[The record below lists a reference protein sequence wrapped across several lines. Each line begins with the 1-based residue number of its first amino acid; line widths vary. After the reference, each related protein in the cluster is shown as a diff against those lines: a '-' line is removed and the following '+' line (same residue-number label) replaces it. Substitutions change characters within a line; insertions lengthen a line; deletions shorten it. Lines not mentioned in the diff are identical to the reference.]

1 MSKRLFVVANELCNG
16 CRSCEMWCSWV
27 HAQEFGPNRGLIKIA
42 KDSEGAFDVPL
53 VNCNGVCTYQM
64 EQGIP
69 LCVEMCPTGAIIYT
83 DAEDAYNKR
92 MELSVKRE
100 NQPLFKLVA
109 PWKWPYPW
117 RKWQGKEG

>member
-27 HAQEFGPNRGLIKIA
+27 HTQEFGPNRGLIKIA
-42 KDSEGAFDVPL
+42 KDSEGAFDAPL
-53 VNCNGVCTYQM
+53 IDCNGACPYPM
-64 EQGIP
+64 EQEVP

-100 NQPLFKLVA
+100 NQPLFKLIA